1 MRDMIKSLFKKE
13 QSSAKGADQ
22 FHKLQVATCALLLEI
37 AHADDEFSQ
46 EEKRSIT
53 DNLKNQFHLSKE
65 EADEL
70 MEVAEKER
78 KQSIDLWRFAGLINK
93 NCSVEEKIQMI
104 EMIWDLI
111 YVDECLHAH
120 EDYLV
125 HKLAT
130 LLGLSHKQ
138 LIDAKMKVKSSR

>member
-46 EEKRSIT
+46 EEERSIT
-53 DNLKNQFHLSKE
+53 GNLKKQFNLSKE

-104 EMIWDLI
+104 EMVWDLI

-138 LIDAKMKVKSSR
+138 LIDAKMKIKSSR